1 MPIIRASRSLSDQL
15 DQPSPRRRARPT
27 FAGDGDRGYG
37 SFLRS
42 IRHQPGFT
50 LKLIVVACL
59 CAGDLL
65 TMSLTTA
72 LETIAAA
79 ILVVFGLGYLF
90 WRRFGPVYDRRR

>member
-1 MPIIRASRSLSDQL
+1 M
-15 DQPSPRRRARPT
+15 
-27 FAGDGDRGYG
+27 
-37 SFLRS
+37 
-42 IRHQPGFT
+42 
-50 LKLIVVACL
+50 KLIVVACL